1 MSNKDIRM
9 LANML
14 PSIPEKDEKGRV
26 ILTSFKLVPIYD
38 IDEEYISKMK
48 ELGYF
53 IKMPEVGTVI
63 KSAHEIQREQEK
75 RYRKYDV
82 NSVKKTDN
90 YKVLKS
96 FHSDIK
102 KFSDN
107 SELSE
112 RTRIILTGAVLKF
125 IQKCCASAEPHTI
138 NHEKIDQLT
147 KKIF

>member
-14 PSIPEKDEKGRV
+14 PSIPEKDEKGRA
-26 ILTSFKLVPIYD
+26 ILTSFKVVPIED
-38 IDEEYISKMK
+38 IDEVYVSKMR

-53 IKMPEVGTVI
+53 IKIPEI
-63 KSAHEIQREQEK
+63 DLSDKSAHEIQREQEK

-107 SELSE
+107 SEFSE